1 MSSERLSN
9 QFFFSTL
16 QNVIYLLG
24 SQVLQNG
31 QEVDVYSFIIVD
43 QVKLLPLPGLQWGIP
58 KNTDTSMHVFVV
70 FAIHCV
76 AFQLLWINSHE
87 NTPGMLFKVKLKYMC
102 VGLEISE
109 YGCTLVFLSVCI
121 F

>member
-1 MSSERLSN
+1 MIIEQIL
-9 QFFFSTL
+9 FLDITKC
-16 QNVIYLLG
+16 IYLLG

-58 KNTDTSMHVFVV
+58 KNTDTSMHVF
-70 FAIHCV
+70 AIHCV
-76 AFQLLWINSHE
+76 AIQLIRINSHE

-102 VGLEISE
+102 VVLEISE

>member
-1 MSSERLSN
+1 MIIEPIL
-9 QFFFSTL
+9 FLDITKC
-16 QNVIYLLG
+16 IYLLG

-58 KNTDTSMHVFVV
+58 KNTDTSIHVFVV

-76 AFQLLWINSHE
+76 AFQLIWINSHE

-102 VGLEISE
+102 VVLDISE